1 MVEPW
6 HRSCPHGL
14 AGDLRGPATEIPTPT
29 KRSYS
34 AWWTLCVSGAS
45 VGGLFHSY
53 QIVTTYSVSICSF
66 SLRTAAIAVCVFKT
80 APGPSVA
87 RKSFISLSS
96 LPVSPL
102 LSNILT
108 FILSLRSVCGGLF
121 HFAREQSTTVRP
133 MTLRV
138 FN

>member
-1 MVEPW
+1 MALLGILRAQYVNQR
-6 HRSCPHGL
+6 RSAC
-14 AGDLRGPATEIPTPT
+14 ALRA
-29 KRSYS
+29 
-34 AWWTLCVSGAS
+34 AS

-87 RKSFISLSS
+87 RKSLISLSS
-96 LPVSPL
+96 LLGSPL

-108 FILSLRSVCGGLF
+108 FIFEPPVHLWWPLYLGLD
-121 HFAREQSTTVRP
+121 H
-133 MTLRV
+133 
-138 FN
+138 